1 MAKLG
6 MSHVQEKK
14 KRNMSFRQRTLYVL
28 KGLGHAVKVKQTK
41 GLFSL
46 GCMWLEPQLLFK
58 ELGTY

>member
-1 MAKLG
+1 MFRK
-6 MSHVQEKK
+6 KK